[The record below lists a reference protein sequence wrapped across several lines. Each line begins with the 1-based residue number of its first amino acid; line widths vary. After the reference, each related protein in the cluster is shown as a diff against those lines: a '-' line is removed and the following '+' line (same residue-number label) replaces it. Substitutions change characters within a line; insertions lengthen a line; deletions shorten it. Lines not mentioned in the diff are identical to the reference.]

1 MSFFDKLESKY
12 GRYAIHNLMN
22 YFMVLYVIGFV
33 ICLVPSTGGIGL
45 YYMYLSLDVPMIL
58 RGQIWRLIT
67 FLMYPP
73 STSMIF
79 GIIMI
84 ILYYQLGN
92 TLERVWGAFR
102 FNFFMFMGV
111 LMHIIAAFVLYL
123 VLGVPVYLTPDNLN
137 LSIFLA
143 FALTFPDMQFLIYFV
158 IPIKAKYLAAFYGIL
173 ALLNMVVGNLATR
186 ITIFLSLFNFIVFFM
201 LTKNHNQVSFQG
213 MKRKQEF
220 KSATKIKP
228 EGATRHRC
236 AVCGRTEVD
245 SPDMEFRF
253 CSKCKGNYEYCSEH
267 LFTHRHVGL
276 DDNQV

>member
-1 MSFFDKLESKY
+1 MSFFNKLESKY

-33 ICLVPSTGGIGL
+33 ICLVPSSGGVGL

-73 STSMIF
+73 STSIVF

-92 TLERVWGAFR
+92 ILERVWGAFK

-111 LMHIIAAFVLYL
+111 LMHIIAAFVLYFA
-123 VLGVPVYLTPDNLN
+123 LGIPVYLTPDNLN

-173 ALLNMVVGNLATR
+173 VLLNMVVGSLETR
-186 ITIFLSLFNFIVFFM
+186 ISIFLSLFNFILFFL
-201 LTKNHNQVSFQG
+201 LTRKHKNANYWEA
-213 MKRKQEF
+213 KRKREF
-220 KSATKIKP
+220 MTATKVKP

-236 AVCGRTEVD
+236 AVCGRTELD

-267 LFTHRHVGL
+267 LFTHKHVGL
-276 DDNQV
+276 DDSQV

>member
-201 LTKNHNQVSFQG
+201 LTKNRNQVSFQG

-236 AVCGRTEVD
+236 AVCGKTEID

>member
-186 ITIFLSLFNFIVFFM
+186 ITIFLSLFNFIVFFV
-201 LTKNHNQVSFQG
+201 LTKNHNQLSFQG

>member
-201 LTKNHNQVSFQG
+201 LTKNRNQVSFQG

-253 CSKCKGNYEYCSEH
+253 CSKCKGNYEYCTEH

>member
-1 MSFFDKLESKY
+1 MSFSDKLESKY

-201 LTKNHNQVSFQG
+201 LTKNRNQVSFQG